1 MLAHLKWDPLG
12 TLGCGWVGQNPKLSL
27 KLTNNF
33 LHWKH
38 SEMLQDVRHI
48 LHKGGGS
55 YLTLVLDAIMPEG
68 LLNSLFLREKGV
80 FKDFS
85 GKGG

>member
-1 MLAHLKWDPLG
+1 
-12 TLGCGWVGQNPKLSL
+12 
-27 KLTNNF
+27 
-33 LHWKH
+33 
-38 SEMLQDVRHI
+38 MLQDVRHI
-48 LHKGGGS
+48 LHKAGGS

-80 FKDFS
+80 FGDFS